1 MSRLFTKPS
10 GVAPQ
15 KRKKVVISD
24 IEQLASKPSIS
35 SQLPLVPIKS
45 ALRKKVTQ
53 PTKSKKVGKVE
64 AAEEESEE
72 EEPSR
77 GPASESDVV
86 ELNGFGEDESDD
98 DSSDED
104 EDGNDSSEE
113 ESNQSSEDDSQAKPS
128 SKDQPTPNCKSKQK
142 TAEEESGVV
151 YLGRI
156 PSGFYEDEMK
166 SYFDQFGEVLRLR
179 LSRCKKTGKPKH
191 YGFIEFKHAQVAQ
204 IVAETIH
211 NYLLCGKLL
220 QCKLLEKHEIHPKLW
235 VGAGTKFM
243 KDCKLRLD
251 REKRNKPKPS
261 TKQTEISN
269 RLIEREEKK
278 RKRLVELGIDYDFP
292 GYVSPVQPQVVA
304 NPTPNEN
311 PKKSKKS
318 KKKV

>member
-10 GVAPQ
+10 GVEC
-15 KRKKVVISD
+15 
-24 IEQLASKPSIS
+24 IEE
-35 SQLPLVPIKS
+35 
-45 ALRKKVTQ
+45 KVTQ

-128 SKDQPTPNCKSKQK
+128 SKDQPTPNCNPSK
-142 TAEEESGVV
+142 TEEESGVV

-191 YGFIEFKHAQVAQ
+191 YGFIEFKHVQVAQ

-211 NYLLCGKLL
+211 NYFSV
-220 QCKLLEKHEIHPKLW
+220 EI
-235 VGAGTKFM
+235 TSM
-243 KDCKLRLD
+243 Q
-251 REKRNKPKPS
+251 PKPS

-292 GYVSPVQPQVVA
+292 GYVSLSNLKLWPIQLRM
-304 NPTPNEN
+304 
-311 PKKSKKS
+311 KS
-318 KKKV
+318 